1 VREIHVILMS
11 SILENLMNEENLRL
25 YFVGNRTKERAI
37 TKAIRREPGQKN
49 RFE

>member
-37 TKAIRREPGQKN
+37 AKAIRREPGRKN